1 MGMVSCCVFY
11 ISVLQGIKEIT
22 PAGPQI
28 RWALR
33 LQNKLFYKFIEEE
46 EVSQVE
52 VDFNSNNYETDYG
65 KYLFISY
72 VHARFILCCTSLKEK
87 YEPIPTSS
95 EFFLFLS

>member
-1 MGMVSCCVFY
+1 MGMVSCCVFSL
-11 ISVLQGIKEIT
+11 SVLQGMKEIT
-22 PAGPQI
+22 PAGLQI

-65 KYLFISY
+65 K
-72 VHARFILCCTSLKEK
+72 
-87 YEPIPTSS
+87 
-95 EFFLFLS
+95 